1 MDITGPLS
9 DKIRAEIFR
18 AARGKESASRE
29 ALEAPT
35 QHIRENANRAWALLL
50 NQELL
55 LKEVLDEVVEL
66 EAEAALA
73 KRRVVTPTPPT
84 HTKQTTLIIREL
96 TAAVPVEHITRI
108 ISVEPKDGDFMH
120 CTDSTVCVTYEV
132 LGHDNKL
139 YGRTKWASDASDSPL
154 WKWWME
160 WRHAEDENGESYWKR
175 YITSS
180 MARFLIP
187 REEL

>member
-73 KRRVVTPTPPT
+73 KRQVVTPTPPT
-84 HTKQTTLIIREL
+84 HTKQTTLILREL

-108 ISVEPKDGDFMH
+108 ISVEPEDGDFVH
-120 CTDSTVCVTYEV
+120 CTDSMVRVTYEV
-132 LGHDNKL
+132 LGPNNIL
-139 YGRTKWASDASDSPL
+139 IERSKWASDAGDNRL
-154 WKWWME
+154 WKWWVK
-160 WRHAEDENGESYWKR
+160 WRDAEDDNGKSYWKR
-175 YITSS
+175 YRTSS
-180 MARFLIP
+180 LHRFLVP